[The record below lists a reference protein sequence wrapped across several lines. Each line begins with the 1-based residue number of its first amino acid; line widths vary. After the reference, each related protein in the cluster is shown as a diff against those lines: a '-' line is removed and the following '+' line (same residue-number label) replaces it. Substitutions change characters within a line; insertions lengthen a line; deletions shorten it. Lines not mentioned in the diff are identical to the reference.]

1 MPTLKDSTF
10 NNPMIALLLTGG
22 GARAAY
28 QVGVLVAIAHAL
40 RRRAASESLRTHPF
54 KILCGT
60 SAGALNVATL
70 ASHTEGFLPG
80 VLQLERIWSGFR
92 AEQVFVADS
101 LGLAASTSKWLSA
114 LTLGWLSGHT
124 PQALLDTSPLRRLLS
139 RELDLSQIDRQ
150 LERGHLHAVAVTASS
165 YSSGEHLTF
174 YSAQQ
179 ALEPWQRAK
188 RKAIRSLLTI
198 EHLLASSAIPVL
210 FPPVALPIEGQTQW
224 FGDGAMRQ
232 VAPISPAIHLGAS
245 AVLAIGTRSSWQE
258 AAAKDIAPARKPSL
272 AQIGGHALAGLF
284 LDSLSSDAEQLAR
297 TNEVIGLLDAQ
308 AKAQS
313 GLREVELLQINPSQA
328 LEPIA
333 LNYRLHLPWML
344 RKLFGRVGATEA
356 RGAILL
362 SYLLFEQGFTNALI
376 DLGRQDAH
384 AMMDTILAFIDRHH

>member
-1 MPTLKDSTF
+1 
-10 NNPMIALLLTGG
+10 MIGLLLTGG

-40 RRRAASESLRTHPF
+40 RKRGEGQDLSGHPF

-60 SAGALNVATL
+60 SAGALNIATL
-70 ASHTEGFLPG
+70 ASHPEGFLPA
-80 VLQLERIWSGFR
+80 VLHLERIWSSFR
-92 AEQVFVADS
+92 AEQVFVADNI
-101 LGLAASTSKWLSA
+101 GLASSTGKWLSA

-124 PQALLDTSPLRRLLS
+124 PKALLDTSPLRRLLS
-139 RELDLSQIDRQ
+139 RELDLSQIDRH
-150 LERGHLHAVAVTASS
+150 LEARDLHAVAVTASS

-174 YSAQQ
+174 YSAPK

-188 RKAIRSLLTI
+188 RKAIRSLMTI

-210 FPPVALPIEGQTQW
+210 FPPVALQVEGQTQW

-232 VAPISPAIHLGAS
+232 VAPISPAIHLGAK
-245 AVLAIGTRSSWQE
+245 AVLAIGTRSTEQDVATPE
-258 AAAKDIAPARKPSL
+258 HATQTQTQPSL

-297 TNEVIGLLDAQ
+297 TNEVIRLLDPQ
-308 AKAQS
+308 ARTKS
-313 GLREVELLQINPSQA
+313 GLREVALLQINPSEA

-333 LNYRLHLPWML
+333 LSFRLHLPWML

-356 RGAILL
+356 RGAVLL

-376 DLGRQDAH
+376 ELGKRDAH
-384 AMMDTILAFIDRHH
+384 AMMDTILAFIDRHS

>member
-1 MPTLKDSTF
+1 
-10 NNPMIALLLTGG
+10 MIGLLLTGG

-40 RRRAASESLRTHPF
+40 RKRGEGQDLSGHPF

-60 SAGALNVATL
+60 SAGALNIATL
-70 ASHTEGFLPG
+70 ASHPEGFLPA
-80 VLQLERIWSGFR
+80 VLHLERIWSSFR
-92 AEQVFVADS
+92 AEQVFVADNI
-101 LGLAASTSKWLSA
+101 GLASSTGKWLSA

-124 PQALLDTSPLRRLLS
+124 PKALLDTSPLRRLLS
-139 RELDLSQIDRQ
+139 RELDLSQIDRH
-150 LERGHLHAVAVTASS
+150 LEARDLHAVAVTASS

-174 YSAQQ
+174 YSAPK

-188 RKAIRSLLTI
+188 RKAIRSLMTI

-210 FPPVALPIEGQTQW
+210 FPPVALQVEGQTQW

-232 VAPISPAIHLGAS
+232 VAPISPAIHLGAK
-245 AVLAIGTRSSWQE
+245 AILAIGTRSTEQDVATAE
-258 AAAKDIAPARKPSL
+258 HATQTQTQPSL

-297 TNEVIGLLDAQ
+297 TNEVIRLLDPQ
-308 AKAQS
+308 ARSKS
-313 GLREVELLQINPSQA
+313 GLREVALLQINPSES

-333 LNYRLHLPWML
+333 LSFRLHLPWML

-356 RGAILL
+356 RGAVLL

-376 DLGRQDAH
+376 ELGKRDAH
-384 AMMDTILAFIDRHH
+384 AMMDTILAFIDRHS

>member
-1 MPTLKDSTF
+1 
-10 NNPMIALLLTGG
+10 MIGLLLTGG

-40 RRRAASESLRTHPF
+40 RKRGEGQDLSGHPF

-60 SAGALNVATL
+60 SAGALNIATL
-70 ASHTEGFLPG
+70 ASHPEGFLPA
-80 VLQLERIWSGFR
+80 VLHLERIWSSFR
-92 AEQVFVADS
+92 AEQVFVADTI
-101 LGLAASTSKWLSA
+101 GLASSTGKWLSA

-124 PQALLDTSPLRRLLS
+124 PKALLDTSPLRRLLS
-139 RELDLSQIDRQ
+139 RELDLSQIDRH
-150 LERGHLHAVAVTASS
+150 LEARDLHAVAVTASS

-174 YSAQQ
+174 YSAPK

-188 RKAIRSLLTI
+188 RKAIRSLMTI

-210 FPPVALPIEGQTQW
+210 FPPVALQVEGQTQW

-232 VAPISPAIHLGAS
+232 VAPISPAIHLGAK
-245 AVLAIGTRSSWQE
+245 AILAIGTRSTEQDVATAE
-258 AAAKDIAPARKPSL
+258 HATQTQAQPSL

-297 TNEVIGLLDAQ
+297 TNEVIRLLDPQ
-308 AKAQS
+308 ARTKS
-313 GLREVELLQINPSQA
+313 GLREVALLQINPSEA

-333 LNYRLHLPWML
+333 LSFRLHLPWML

-356 RGAILL
+356 RGAVLL

-376 DLGRQDAH
+376 ELGQRDAH
-384 AMMDTILAFIDRHH
+384 AMMDTILAFIDRHS

>member
-1 MPTLKDSTF
+1 
-10 NNPMIALLLTGG
+10 MIGLLLTGG

-40 RRRAASESLRTHPF
+40 RKRREGQDLNGHPF

-60 SAGALNVATL
+60 SAGALNIATL
-70 ASHTEGFLPG
+70 ASHPEGFLPA
-80 VLQLERIWSGFR
+80 VLHLERIWSSFR
-92 AEQVFVADS
+92 AEQVFVADNI
-101 LGLAASTSKWLSA
+101 GLASSTGKWLSA

-124 PQALLDTSPLRRLLS
+124 PKALLDTSPLRRLLS
-139 RELDLSQIDRQ
+139 RELDLSQIDRH
-150 LERGHLHAVAVTASS
+150 LEARDLHAVAVTASS

-174 YSAQQ
+174 YSAPK

-188 RKAIRSLLTI
+188 RKAIRTLMTI

-210 FPPVALPIEGQTQW
+210 FPPVALQVEGQTQW

-232 VAPISPAIHLGAS
+232 VAPISPAIHLGAK
-245 AVLAIGTRSSWQE
+245 AILAIGTRSTEQDVATAE
-258 AAAKDIAPARKPSL
+258 HATQTQTQPSL

-284 LDSLSSDAEQLAR
+284 LDSLLSDAEQLAR
-297 TNEVIGLLDAQ
+297 TNEVIRLLDPQ
-308 AKAQS
+308 ARTKS
-313 GLREVELLQINPSQA
+313 GLREVALLQINPSEA

-333 LNYRLHLPWML
+333 LSFRLHLPWML

-356 RGAILL
+356 GGAVLL

-376 DLGRQDAH
+376 ELGQRDAH
-384 AMMDTILAFIDRHH
+384 AMMDTILAFIDRHS

>member
-1 MPTLKDSTF
+1 
-10 NNPMIALLLTGG
+10 MIGLLLTGG

-40 RRRAASESLRTHPF
+40 RKRGEGQDLSGHPF

-60 SAGALNVATL
+60 SAGALNIATL
-70 ASHTEGFLPG
+70 ASHPEGFLPA
-80 VLQLERIWSGFR
+80 VLHLERIWSSFR

-101 LGLAASTSKWLSA
+101 IGLASSTGKWLSA

-124 PQALLDTSPLRRLLS
+124 PKALLDTSPLRRLLS
-139 RELDLSQIDRQ
+139 RELDLSQIDRH
-150 LERGHLHAVAVTASS
+150 LEARDLHAVAVTASS

-174 YSAQQ
+174 YSAPK
-179 ALEPWQRAK
+179 AIEPWQRAK
-188 RKAIRSLLTI
+188 RKAIRSLMTI

-210 FPPVALPIEGQTQW
+210 FPPVALQVEGQTQW

-232 VAPISPAIHLGAS
+232 VAPISPAIHLGAK
-245 AVLAIGTRSSWQE
+245 AILAIGTRSTEQDVATPE
-258 AAAKDIAPARKPSL
+258 HATQTQTQPSL

-297 TNEVIGLLDAQ
+297 TNEVIRLLDPQ
-308 AKAQS
+308 ARTKS
-313 GLREVELLQINPSQA
+313 GLREVALLQINPSEA

-333 LNYRLHLPWML
+333 LSFRLHLPWML

-356 RGAILL
+356 RGAVLL

-376 DLGRQDAH
+376 ELGKRDAH
-384 AMMDTILAFIDRHH
+384 AMMDTILAFIDRHS

>member
-1 MPTLKDSTF
+1 
-10 NNPMIALLLTGG
+10 MIGLLLTGG

-40 RRRAASESLRTHPF
+40 RKRGEGQDLSGHPF

-60 SAGALNVATL
+60 SAGALNIATL
-70 ASHTEGFLPG
+70 ASHPEGFLPA
-80 VLQLERIWSGFR
+80 VLHLERIWSSFR

-101 LGLAASTSKWLSA
+101 IGLASSTGKWLSA

-124 PQALLDTSPLRRLLS
+124 PKALLDTSPLRRLLS
-139 RELDLSQIDRQ
+139 RELDLSQIDRH
-150 LERGHLHAVAVTASS
+150 LEARDLHAVAVTASS

-174 YSAQQ
+174 YSAPK
-179 ALEPWQRAK
+179 AIEPWQRAK
-188 RKAIRSLLTI
+188 RKAIRSLMTI

-210 FPPVALPIEGQTQW
+210 FPPVALQVEGQTQW

-232 VAPISPAIHLGAS
+232 VAPISPAIHLGAK
-245 AVLAIGTRSSWQE
+245 AILAIGTRSTEQDVATPE
-258 AAAKDIAPARKPSL
+258 HATQTQTQPSL

-297 TNEVIGLLDAQ
+297 TNEVIRLLDPQ
-308 AKAQS
+308 ARTKS
-313 GLREVELLQINPSQA
+313 GLREVALLQINPSEA

-333 LNYRLHLPWML
+333 LSFRLHLPWML
-344 RKLFGRVGATEA
+344 RKLFGRVGATEP
-356 RGAILL
+356 RGAVLL

-376 DLGRQDAH
+376 ELGKRDAH
-384 AMMDTILAFIDRHH
+384 AMMDTILAFIDRHS

>member
-1 MPTLKDSTF
+1 
-10 NNPMIALLLTGG
+10 MIGLLLTGG

-40 RRRAASESLRTHPF
+40 RKRGEGQDLSGHPF

-60 SAGALNVATL
+60 SAGALNIATL
-70 ASHTEGFLPG
+70 ASHPEGFLPA
-80 VLQLERIWSGFR
+80 VLHLERIWSSFR
-92 AEQVFVADS
+92 AEQVFVADNI
-101 LGLAASTSKWLSA
+101 GLASSTGKWLSA

-124 PQALLDTSPLRRLLS
+124 PKALLDTSPLRRLLS
-139 RELDLSQIDRQ
+139 RELDLSQIDRH
-150 LERGHLHAVAVTASS
+150 LEARDLHAVAVTASS

-174 YSAQQ
+174 YSAPK

-188 RKAIRSLLTI
+188 RKAIRSLMTI

-210 FPPVALPIEGQTQW
+210 FPPVALQVEGQTQW

-232 VAPISPAIHLGAS
+232 VAPISPAIHLGAK
-245 AVLAIGTRSSWQE
+245 AILAIGTRSTEQDVATAE
-258 AAAKDIAPARKPSL
+258 HATQTQTQPSL

-297 TNEVIGLLDAQ
+297 TNEVIRLLDPQ
-308 AKAQS
+308 ARTKS
-313 GLREVELLQINPSQA
+313 GLREVALLRINPSEA

-333 LNYRLHLPWML
+333 LSFRLHLPWML

-356 RGAILL
+356 RGAVLL

-376 DLGRQDAH
+376 ELGKRDAH
-384 AMMDTILAFIDRHH
+384 AMMDTILAFIDRHS

>member
-1 MPTLKDSTF
+1 
-10 NNPMIALLLTGG
+10 MIGLLLTGG

-40 RRRAASESLRTHPF
+40 RKRGEGQDLSGHPF

-60 SAGALNVATL
+60 SAGALNIATL
-70 ASHTEGFLPG
+70 ASHPEGFLPA
-80 VLQLERIWSGFR
+80 VLHLERIWSSFR
-92 AEQVFVADS
+92 AEQVFVADNI
-101 LGLAASTSKWLSA
+101 GLASSTGKWLSA

-124 PQALLDTSPLRRLLS
+124 PKALLDTSPLRRLLS
-139 RELDLSQIDRQ
+139 RELDLSQIDRH
-150 LERGHLHAVAVTASS
+150 LEARDLHAVAVTASS

-174 YSAQQ
+174 YSAPK

-188 RKAIRSLLTI
+188 RKAIRSLMTI

-210 FPPVALPIEGQTQW
+210 FPPVALQVEGQTQW

-232 VAPISPAIHLGAS
+232 VAPISPAIHLGAK
-245 AVLAIGTRSSWQE
+245 AILAIGTRSTEQDVATAE
-258 AAAKDIAPARKPSL
+258 HATQTQTQPSL

-297 TNEVIGLLDAQ
+297 TNEVIRLLDPQ
-308 AKAQS
+308 ARTKS
-313 GLREVELLQINPSQA
+313 GLREVALLQINPSEA

-333 LNYRLHLPWML
+333 LSFRLHLPWML

-356 RGAILL
+356 RGAVLL

-376 DLGRQDAH
+376 ELGKRDAH
-384 AMMDTILAFIDRHH
+384 AIMDTILAFIDRHS

>member
-1 MPTLKDSTF
+1 
-10 NNPMIALLLTGG
+10 MIGLLLTGG

-40 RRRAASESLRTHPF
+40 RKRGEGQDLSGHPF

-60 SAGALNVATL
+60 SAGALNIATL
-70 ASHTEGFLPG
+70 ASHPEGFLPA
-80 VLQLERIWSGFR
+80 VLHLERIWSSFR
-92 AEQVFVADS
+92 AEQVFVADNI
-101 LGLAASTSKWLSA
+101 GLASSTGKWLSA

-124 PQALLDTSPLRRLLS
+124 PKALLDTSPLRRLLS
-139 RELDLSQIDRQ
+139 RELDLSQIDRH
-150 LERGHLHAVAVTASS
+150 LEARDLHAVAVTASS

-174 YSAQQ
+174 YSAPK

-188 RKAIRSLLTI
+188 RKAIRSLMTI

-210 FPPVALPIEGQTQW
+210 FPPVALQVEGQTQW

-232 VAPISPAIHLGAS
+232 VAPISPAIHLGAK
-245 AVLAIGTRSSWQE
+245 AILAIGTRSTEQDVATAE
-258 AAAKDIAPARKPSL
+258 HATQTQTQPSL

-297 TNEVIGLLDAQ
+297 TNEVIRLLDPQ
-308 AKAQS
+308 ARTKS
-313 GLREVELLQINPSQA
+313 GLREVALLQINPSEA

-333 LNYRLHLPWML
+333 LSFRLHLPWML

-356 RGAILL
+356 RGAVLL

-376 DLGRQDAH
+376 ELGKRDAH
-384 AMMDTILAFIDRHH
+384 AMMDTILAFIDRHS

>member
-1 MPTLKDSTF
+1 
-10 NNPMIALLLTGG
+10 MIGLLLTGG

-40 RRRAASESLRTHPF
+40 RKRGEGQDLSGHPF

-60 SAGALNVATL
+60 SAGALNIATL
-70 ASHTEGFLPG
+70 ASHPEGFLPA
-80 VLQLERIWSGFR
+80 VLHLERIWSSFR
-92 AEQVFVADS
+92 AEQVFVADNI
-101 LGLAASTSKWLSA
+101 GLASSTGKWLSA

-124 PQALLDTSPLRRLLS
+124 PKALLDTSPLRRLLS
-139 RELDLSQIDRQ
+139 RELDLSQIDRH
-150 LERGHLHAVAVTASS
+150 LEARDLHAVAVTASS

-174 YSAQQ
+174 YSAPK

-188 RKAIRSLLTI
+188 RKAIRSLMTI

-210 FPPVALPIEGQTQW
+210 FPPVALQVEGQTQW

-232 VAPISPAIHLGAS
+232 VAPISPAIHLGAK
-245 AVLAIGTRSSWQE
+245 AILAIGTRSTEHDVATAEHATQTQTQ
-258 AAAKDIAPARKPSL
+258 PSL

-297 TNEVIGLLDAQ
+297 TNEVIRLLDPQ
-308 AKAQS
+308 ARTKS
-313 GLREVELLQINPSQA
+313 GLREVALLQINPSEA

-333 LNYRLHLPWML
+333 LSFRLHLPWML

-356 RGAILL
+356 RGAVLL

-376 DLGRQDAH
+376 ELGKRDAH
-384 AMMDTILAFIDRHH
+384 AMMDTILAFIDRHS

>member
-1 MPTLKDSTF
+1 
-10 NNPMIALLLTGG
+10 MIGLLLTGG

-40 RRRAASESLRTHPF
+40 RKRGEGQDLSGHPF

-60 SAGALNVATL
+60 SAGALNIATL
-70 ASHTEGFLPG
+70 ASHPEGFLPA
-80 VLQLERIWSGFR
+80 VLHLERIWSSFR

-101 LGLAASTSKWLSA
+101 IGLASSTGKWLSA

-124 PQALLDTSPLRRLLS
+124 PKALLDTSPLRRLLS
-139 RELDLSQIDRQ
+139 RELDLSQIDRH
-150 LERGHLHAVAVTASS
+150 LEARDLHAVAVTASS

-174 YSAQQ
+174 YSAPK

-188 RKAIRSLLTI
+188 RKAIRSLMTI

-210 FPPVALPIEGQTQW
+210 FPPVALQVEGQTQW

-232 VAPISPAIHLGAS
+232 VAPISPAIHLGAK
-245 AVLAIGTRSSWQE
+245 AILAIGTRSTEQDVATPE
-258 AAAKDIAPARKPSL
+258 HATQTQTQPSL

-297 TNEVIGLLDAQ
+297 TNEVIRLLDPQ
-308 AKAQS
+308 ARTKS
-313 GLREVELLQINPSQA
+313 GLREVALLQINPSEA

-333 LNYRLHLPWML
+333 LSFRLHLPWML

-356 RGAILL
+356 RGAVLL

-376 DLGRQDAH
+376 ELGKRDAH
-384 AMMDTILAFIDRHH
+384 AMMDTILAFIDRHS

>member
-1 MPTLKDSTF
+1 
-10 NNPMIALLLTGG
+10 MIGLLLTGG

-40 RRRAASESLRTHPF
+40 RKRGEGQDLSGHPF

-60 SAGALNVATL
+60 SAGALNIATL
-70 ASHTEGFLPG
+70 ASHPEGFLPA
-80 VLQLERIWSGFR
+80 VLHLERIWSSFR
-92 AEQVFVADS
+92 AEQVFVADNI
-101 LGLAASTSKWLSA
+101 GLASSTGKWLSA

-124 PQALLDTSPLRRLLS
+124 PKALLDTSPLRRLLS
-139 RELDLSQIDRQ
+139 RELDLSQIDRH
-150 LERGHLHAVAVTASS
+150 LEARDLHAVAVTASS

-174 YSAQQ
+174 YSAPK

-188 RKAIRSLLTI
+188 RKAIRSLMTI

-210 FPPVALPIEGQTQW
+210 FPPVALQVEGQTQW

-232 VAPISPAIHLGAS
+232 VAPISPAIHLGAK
-245 AVLAIGTRSSWQE
+245 AILAIGTRSTEQDVATAE
-258 AAAKDIAPARKPSL
+258 HATQTQAQPSL

-297 TNEVIGLLDAQ
+297 TNEVIRLLDPQ
-308 AKAQS
+308 ARTKS
-313 GLREVELLQINPSQA
+313 GLREVALLQINPSEA

-333 LNYRLHLPWML
+333 LSFRLHLPWML

-356 RGAILL
+356 RGAVLL
-362 SYLLFEQGFTNALI
+362 SYLLFEQGFTNSLI
-376 DLGRQDAH
+376 ELGKRDAH
-384 AMMDTILAFIDRHH
+384 AMMDTILAFIDRHS

>member
-1 MPTLKDSTF
+1 
-10 NNPMIALLLTGG
+10 MIGLLLTGG

-40 RRRAASESLRTHPF
+40 RRRRAGHALSTHPF

-70 ASHTEGFLPG
+70 ASHPEGFLPA
-80 VLQLERIWSGFR
+80 VLHLERIWSSFR

-101 LGLAASTSKWLSA
+101 IGLASSTGKWLSA

-124 PQALLDTSPLRRLLS
+124 PKALLDTSPLRRLLS
-139 RELDLSQIDRQ
+139 RELDLSQIDRH
-150 LERGHLHAVAVTASS
+150 LESRDLHAIAVTASS

-174 YSAQQ
+174 YSAPK
-179 ALEPWQRAK
+179 AIEPWQRAK
-188 RKAIRSLLTI
+188 RKAIRSLMTI

-210 FPPVALPIEGQTQW
+210 FPPVALQVEGQTQW

-232 VAPISPAIHLGAS
+232 VAPISPAIHLGAR
-245 AVLAIGTRSSWQE
+245 AVLAIGTRSTEHE
-258 AAAKDIAPARKPSL
+258 AAPPEHATQSQPSL

-297 TNEVIGLLDAQ
+297 TNEVIRLLDPQ
-308 AKAQS
+308 ALSKS
-313 GLREVELLQINPSQA
+313 GLCHVELLQINPSEA

-333 LNYRLHLPWML
+333 LRYRLHLPWML

-356 RGAILL
+356 RGAVLL

-376 DLGRQDAH
+376 ELGQRDAH
-384 AMMDTILAFIDRHH
+384 AMMDTILAFIDRHS

>member
-1 MPTLKDSTF
+1 
-10 NNPMIALLLTGG
+10 MIGLLLTGG

-40 RRRAASESLRTHPF
+40 RKRGEGQDLSGHPF

-60 SAGALNVATL
+60 SAGALNIATL
-70 ASHTEGFLPG
+70 ASHPEGFLPA
-80 VLQLERIWSGFR
+80 VLHLERIWSSFR
-92 AEQVFVADS
+92 AEQVFVADTI
-101 LGLAASTSKWLSA
+101 GLASSTGKWLSA

-124 PQALLDTSPLRRLLS
+124 PKALLDTSPLRRLLS
-139 RELDLSQIDRQ
+139 RELDLSQIDRH
-150 LERGHLHAVAVTASS
+150 LEARDLHAVAVTASS

-174 YSAQQ
+174 YSAPK

-188 RKAIRSLLTI
+188 RKAIRSLMTI

-210 FPPVALPIEGQTQW
+210 FPPVALQVEGQTQW

-232 VAPISPAIHLGAS
+232 VAPISPAIHLGAK
-245 AVLAIGTRSSWQE
+245 AILAIGTRSTEQDVATAE
-258 AAAKDIAPARKPSL
+258 HATQTQAQPSL

-297 TNEVIGLLDAQ
+297 TNEVIRLLDPQ
-308 AKAQS
+308 ARTKS
-313 GLREVELLQINPSQA
+313 GLREVALLQINPSEA

-333 LNYRLHLPWML
+333 LSFRLHLPWML

-356 RGAILL
+356 RGAVLL

-376 DLGRQDAH
+376 ELGKRDAH
-384 AMMDTILAFIDRHH
+384 AMMDTILAFIDRHS

>member
-1 MPTLKDSTF
+1 
-10 NNPMIALLLTGG
+10 MIGLLLTGG

-40 RRRAASESLRTHPF
+40 RKRGEGQDLSGHPF

-60 SAGALNVATL
+60 SAGALNIATL
-70 ASHTEGFLPG
+70 ASHPEGFLSA
-80 VLQLERIWSGFR
+80 VLHLERIWSSFR
-92 AEQVFVADS
+92 AEQVFVADNI
-101 LGLAASTSKWLSA
+101 GLASSTGKWLSA

-124 PQALLDTSPLRRLLS
+124 PKALLDTSPLRRLLS
-139 RELDLSQIDRQ
+139 RELDLSQIDRH
-150 LERGHLHAVAVTASS
+150 LEARDLHAVAVTASS

-174 YSAQQ
+174 YSAPK

-188 RKAIRSLLTI
+188 RKAIRSLMTI

-210 FPPVALPIEGQTQW
+210 FPPVALQVEGQTQW

-232 VAPISPAIHLGAS
+232 VAPISPAIHLGAK
-245 AVLAIGTRSSWQE
+245 AILAIGTRSTEQDVATAE
-258 AAAKDIAPARKPSL
+258 HATQTQTQPSL

-297 TNEVIGLLDAQ
+297 TNEVIRLLDPQ
-308 AKAQS
+308 ARTKS
-313 GLREVELLQINPSQA
+313 GLREVALLQINPSEA

-333 LNYRLHLPWML
+333 LSFRLHLPWML

-356 RGAILL
+356 RGAVLL

-376 DLGRQDAH
+376 ELGKRDAH
-384 AMMDTILAFIDRHH
+384 AMMDTILAFIDRHS

>member
-1 MPTLKDSTF
+1 
-10 NNPMIALLLTGG
+10 MIGLLLTGG

-40 RRRAASESLRTHPF
+40 RKRGEGQDLSGHPF

-60 SAGALNVATL
+60 SAGALNIATL
-70 ASHTEGFLPG
+70 ASHPEGFLPA
-80 VLQLERIWSGFR
+80 VLHLERIWSSFR
-92 AEQVFVADS
+92 AEQVFVADTI
-101 LGLAASTSKWLSA
+101 GLASSTGKWLSA

-124 PQALLDTSPLRRLLS
+124 PKALLDTSPLRRLLS
-139 RELDLSQIDRQ
+139 RELDLSQIDRH
-150 LERGHLHAVAVTASS
+150 LEARDLHAVAVTASS

-174 YSAQQ
+174 YSAPK

-188 RKAIRSLLTI
+188 RKAIRSLMTI

-210 FPPVALPIEGQTQW
+210 FPPVALQVEGQTQW

-232 VAPISPAIHLGAS
+232 VAPISPAIHLGAK
-245 AVLAIGTRSSWQE
+245 AILAIGTRSTEQDVATAE
-258 AAAKDIAPARKPSL
+258 HATQTQTQPSL

-297 TNEVIGLLDAQ
+297 TNEVIRLLDPQ
-308 AKAQS
+308 ARTKS
-313 GLREVELLQINPSQA
+313 GLREVALLQINPSEA

-333 LNYRLHLPWML
+333 LSFRLHLPWML

-356 RGAILL
+356 RGAVLL

-376 DLGRQDAH
+376 ELGQRDAH
-384 AMMDTILAFIDRHH
+384 AMMDTILAFIDRHS

>member
-1 MPTLKDSTF
+1 
-10 NNPMIALLLTGG
+10 MIGLLLTGG

-40 RRRAASESLRTHPF
+40 RKRGEGQDLSGHPF

-60 SAGALNVATL
+60 SAGALNIATL
-70 ASHTEGFLPG
+70 ASHPEGFLPA
-80 VLQLERIWSGFR
+80 VLHLERIWSSFR
-92 AEQVFVADS
+92 AEQVFVADNI
-101 LGLAASTSKWLSA
+101 GLASSTGKWLSA

-124 PQALLDTSPLRRLLS
+124 PKALLDTSPLRRLLS
-139 RELDLSQIDRQ
+139 RELDLSQIDRH
-150 LERGHLHAVAVTASS
+150 LEARDLHAVAVTASS

-174 YSAQQ
+174 YSAPK

-188 RKAIRSLLTI
+188 RKAIRSLMTI

-210 FPPVALPIEGQTQW
+210 FPPVALQVEGQTQW

-232 VAPISPAIHLGAS
+232 VAPISPAIHLGAK
-245 AVLAIGTRSSWQE
+245 AILAIGTRSTEQDVATAE
-258 AAAKDIAPARKPSL
+258 HATQTQAQPSL

-297 TNEVIGLLDAQ
+297 TNEVIRLLDPQ
-308 AKAQS
+308 ARTKS
-313 GLREVELLQINPSQA
+313 GLREVALLQINPSEA

-333 LNYRLHLPWML
+333 LSFRLHLPWML

-356 RGAILL
+356 RGAVLL

-376 DLGRQDAH
+376 ELGKRDAH
-384 AMMDTILAFIDRHH
+384 AMMDTILAFIDRHS

>member
-1 MPTLKDSTF
+1 
-10 NNPMIALLLTGG
+10 MIGLLLTGG

-40 RRRAASESLRTHPF
+40 RKRGEGQDLSGHPF

-60 SAGALNVATL
+60 SAGALNIATL
-70 ASHTEGFLPG
+70 ASHPEGLLPA
-80 VLQLERIWSGFR
+80 VLHLERIWSSFR
-92 AEQVFVADS
+92 AEQVFVADNI
-101 LGLAASTSKWLSA
+101 GLASSTGKWLSA

-124 PQALLDTSPLRRLLS
+124 PKALLDTSPLRRLLS
-139 RELDLSQIDRQ
+139 RELDLSQIDRH
-150 LERGHLHAVAVTASS
+150 LEARDLHAVAVTASS

-174 YSAQQ
+174 YSAPK

-188 RKAIRSLLTI
+188 RKAIRSLMTI

-210 FPPVALPIEGQTQW
+210 FPPVALQVEGQTQW

-232 VAPISPAIHLGAS
+232 VAPISPAIHLGAK
-245 AVLAIGTRSSWQE
+245 AILAIGTRSTEQDVATAE
-258 AAAKDIAPARKPSL
+258 HATQTQTQPSL

-297 TNEVIGLLDAQ
+297 TNEVIRLLDPQ
-308 AKAQS
+308 ARTKS
-313 GLREVELLQINPSQA
+313 GLREVALLQINPSEA

-333 LNYRLHLPWML
+333 LSFRLHLPWML
-344 RKLFGRVGATEA
+344 RKLFGRVGATEE
-356 RGAILL
+356 RGAVLL

-376 DLGRQDAH
+376 ELGKRDAH
-384 AMMDTILAFIDRHH
+384 AMMDTILAFIDRHS

>member
-1 MPTLKDSTF
+1 
-10 NNPMIALLLTGG
+10 MIGLLLTGG

-40 RRRAASESLRTHPF
+40 RKRGEGQDLSGHPF

-60 SAGALNVATL
+60 SAGALNIATL
-70 ASHTEGFLPG
+70 ASHPEGFLPA
-80 VLQLERIWSGFR
+80 VLHLERIWSSFR
-92 AEQVFVADS
+92 AEQVFVADTI
-101 LGLAASTSKWLSA
+101 GLASSTGKWLSA

-124 PQALLDTSPLRRLLS
+124 PKALLDTSPLRRLLS
-139 RELDLSQIDRQ
+139 RELDLSQIDRH
-150 LERGHLHAVAVTASS
+150 LEARDLRAVAVTASS

-174 YSAQQ
+174 YSAPK

-188 RKAIRSLLTI
+188 RKAIRSLMTI

-210 FPPVALPIEGQTQW
+210 FPPVALQVEGQTQW

-232 VAPISPAIHLGAS
+232 VAPISPAIHLGAK
-245 AVLAIGTRSSWQE
+245 AILAIGTRSTEQDVATAE
-258 AAAKDIAPARKPSL
+258 HATQTQAQPSL

-297 TNEVIGLLDAQ
+297 TNEVIRLLDPQ
-308 AKAQS
+308 ARTKS
-313 GLREVELLQINPSQA
+313 GLREVALLQINPSEA

-333 LNYRLHLPWML
+333 LSFRLHLPWML

-356 RGAILL
+356 RGAVLL

-376 DLGRQDAH
+376 ELGQRDAH
-384 AMMDTILAFIDRHH
+384 AMMDTILAFIDRHS

>member
-1 MPTLKDSTF
+1 
-10 NNPMIALLLTGG
+10 MIGLLLTGG

-40 RRRAASESLRTHPF
+40 RKRGEGQDLSGHPF

-60 SAGALNVATL
+60 SAGALNIATL
-70 ASHTEGFLPG
+70 ASHPEGFLPA
-80 VLQLERIWSGFR
+80 VLHLERIWSSFR

-101 LGLAASTSKWLSA
+101 IGLASSTGKWLSA

-124 PQALLDTSPLRRLLS
+124 PKALLDTSPLRRLLS
-139 RELDLSQIDRQ
+139 RELDLSQIDRH
-150 LERGHLHAVAVTASS
+150 LEARDLHAVAVTASS

-174 YSAQQ
+174 YSAPK

-188 RKAIRSLLTI
+188 RKAIRSLMTI

-210 FPPVALPIEGQTQW
+210 FPPVALQVEGQTQW

-232 VAPISPAIHLGAS
+232 VAPISPAIHLGAK
-245 AVLAIGTRSSWQE
+245 AILAIGTRSTEQDVATAE
-258 AAAKDIAPARKPSL
+258 HATQTQTQPSL

-297 TNEVIGLLDAQ
+297 TNEVIRLLDPQ
-308 AKAQS
+308 ARTKS
-313 GLREVELLQINPSQA
+313 GLREVALLQINPSEA

-333 LNYRLHLPWML
+333 LSFRLHLPWML

-356 RGAILL
+356 RGAVLL

-376 DLGRQDAH
+376 ELGKRDAH
-384 AMMDTILAFIDRHH
+384 AMMDTILAFIDRHS

>member
-1 MPTLKDSTF
+1 
-10 NNPMIALLLTGG
+10 MIGLLLTGG

-40 RRRAASESLRTHPF
+40 RKRGEGQDLSGHPF

-60 SAGALNVATL
+60 SAGALNIATL
-70 ASHTEGFLPG
+70 ASHPEGFLPA
-80 VLQLERIWSGFR
+80 VLHLERIWSSFR
-92 AEQVFVADS
+92 AEQVFVADNI
-101 LGLAASTSKWLSA
+101 GLASSTGKWLSA

-124 PQALLDTSPLRRLLS
+124 PKALLDTSPLRRLLS
-139 RELDLSQIDRQ
+139 RELDLSQIDRH
-150 LERGHLHAVAVTASS
+150 LEARDLHAVAVTASS

-174 YSAQQ
+174 YSAPK

-188 RKAIRSLLTI
+188 RKAIRTLMTI

-210 FPPVALPIEGQTQW
+210 FPPVALQVEGQTQW

-232 VAPISPAIHLGAS
+232 VAPISPAIHLGAK
-245 AVLAIGTRSSWQE
+245 AILAIGTRSTEQDVATAE
-258 AAAKDIAPARKPSL
+258 HATQTQTQPSL

-284 LDSLSSDAEQLAR
+284 LDSLLSDAEQLAR
-297 TNEVIGLLDAQ
+297 TNEVIRLLDPQ
-308 AKAQS
+308 ARTKS
-313 GLREVELLQINPSQA
+313 GLREVALLQINPSEA

-333 LNYRLHLPWML
+333 LSFRLHLPWML

-356 RGAILL
+356 GGAVLL

-376 DLGRQDAH
+376 ELGKRDAH
-384 AMMDTILAFIDRHH
+384 AMMDTILAFIDRHS

>member
-1 MPTLKDSTF
+1 
-10 NNPMIALLLTGG
+10 MIGLLLTGG

-40 RRRAASESLRTHPF
+40 RKRGEGQDLSGHPF

-60 SAGALNVATL
+60 SAGALNIATL
-70 ASHTEGFLPG
+70 ASHPEGFLPA
-80 VLQLERIWSGFR
+80 VLHLERIWSSFR
-92 AEQVFVADS
+92 AEQVFVADNI
-101 LGLAASTSKWLSA
+101 GLASSTGKWLSA

-124 PQALLDTSPLRRLLS
+124 PKALLDTSPLRRLLS
-139 RELDLSQIDRQ
+139 RELDLSQIDRH
-150 LERGHLHAVAVTASS
+150 LEARDLHAVAVTASS

-174 YSAQQ
+174 YSAPK

-188 RKAIRSLLTI
+188 RKAIRTLMTI

-210 FPPVALPIEGQTQW
+210 FPPVALQVEGQTQW

-232 VAPISPAIHLGAS
+232 VAPISPAIHLGAK
-245 AVLAIGTRSSWQE
+245 AILAIGTRSTEQDVATAE
-258 AAAKDIAPARKPSL
+258 HATQTQTQPSL

-284 LDSLSSDAEQLAR
+284 LDSLLSDAEQLAR
-297 TNEVIGLLDAQ
+297 TNEVIRLLDPQ
-308 AKAQS
+308 ARTKS
-313 GLREVELLQINPSQA
+313 GLREVALLQINPSEA

-333 LNYRLHLPWML
+333 LSFRLHLPWML

-356 RGAILL
+356 GGAVLL

-376 DLGRQDAH
+376 ELGQRDAH
-384 AMMDTILAFIDRHH
+384 AMMDTILAFIDRHS

>member
-1 MPTLKDSTF
+1 
-10 NNPMIALLLTGG
+10 MIGLLLTGG

-40 RRRAASESLRTHPF
+40 RKRGEGQDLSGHPF

-60 SAGALNVATL
+60 SAGALNIATL
-70 ASHTEGFLPG
+70 ASHPEGFLPA
-80 VLQLERIWSGFR
+80 VLHLERIWSSFR
-92 AEQVFVADS
+92 AEQVFVADNI
-101 LGLAASTSKWLSA
+101 GLASSTGKWLSA

-124 PQALLDTSPLRRLLS
+124 PKALLDTSPLRRLLS
-139 RELDLSQIDRQ
+139 RELDLSQIDRH
-150 LERGHLHAVAVTASS
+150 LEARDLHAVAVTASS

-174 YSAQQ
+174 YSAPK

-188 RKAIRSLLTI
+188 RKAIRSLMTI

-210 FPPVALPIEGQTQW
+210 FPPVALQVEGQTQW

-232 VAPISPAIHLGAS
+232 VAPISPAIHLGAK
-245 AVLAIGTRSSWQE
+245 AILAIGTRSTEQDVATAE
-258 AAAKDIAPARKPSL
+258 HATQTQTQPSL

-297 TNEVIGLLDAQ
+297 TNEVIRLLDPQ
-308 AKAQS
+308 ARTKS
-313 GLREVELLQINPSQA
+313 GLREVALLQINPSEA

-333 LNYRLHLPWML
+333 LSFRLHLPWML

-356 RGAILL
+356 GGAVLL

-376 DLGRQDAH
+376 ELGQRDAH
-384 AMMDTILAFIDRHH
+384 AMMDTILAFIDRHS

>member
-1 MPTLKDSTF
+1 
-10 NNPMIALLLTGG
+10 MIGLLLTGG

-40 RRRAASESLRTHPF
+40 RKRGEGQDLSGHPF

-60 SAGALNVATL
+60 SAGALNIATL
-70 ASHTEGFLPG
+70 ASHPEGFLSA
-80 VLQLERIWSGFR
+80 VLHLERIWSSFR
-92 AEQVFVADS
+92 AEQVFVADNI
-101 LGLAASTSKWLSA
+101 GLASSTGKWLSA

-124 PQALLDTSPLRRLLS
+124 PKALLDTSPLRRLLS
-139 RELDLSQIDRQ
+139 RELDLSQIDRH
-150 LERGHLHAVAVTASS
+150 LEARDLHAVAVTASS

-174 YSAQQ
+174 YSAPK

-188 RKAIRSLLTI
+188 RKAIRTLMTI

-210 FPPVALPIEGQTQW
+210 FPPVALQVEGQTQW

-232 VAPISPAIHLGAS
+232 VAPISPAIHLGAK
-245 AVLAIGTRSSWQE
+245 AILAIGTRSTEQDVATAE
-258 AAAKDIAPARKPSL
+258 HATQTQTQPSL

-297 TNEVIGLLDAQ
+297 TNEVIRLLDPQ
-308 AKAQS
+308 ARTKS
-313 GLREVELLQINPSQA
+313 GLREVALLQINPSEA

-333 LNYRLHLPWML
+333 LSFRLHLPWML

-356 RGAILL
+356 GGAVLL

-376 DLGRQDAH
+376 ELGKRDAH
-384 AMMDTILAFIDRHH
+384 AMMDTILAFIDRHS

>member
-1 MPTLKDSTF
+1 
-10 NNPMIALLLTGG
+10 MIGLLLTGG

-40 RRRAASESLRTHPF
+40 RKRGEGQDLSGHPF

-60 SAGALNVATL
+60 SAGALNIATL
-70 ASHTEGFLPG
+70 ASHPEGFLPA
-80 VLQLERIWSGFR
+80 VLHLERIWSSFR
-92 AEQVFVADS
+92 AEQVFVADNI
-101 LGLAASTSKWLSA
+101 GLASSTGKWLSA

-124 PQALLDTSPLRRLLS
+124 PKALLDTSPLRRLLS
-139 RELDLSQIDRQ
+139 RELDLSQIDRH
-150 LERGHLHAVAVTASS
+150 LEARDLHAVAVTASS

-174 YSAQQ
+174 YSAPK

-188 RKAIRSLLTI
+188 RKAIRSLMTI

-210 FPPVALPIEGQTQW
+210 FPPVALQVDGQTQW

-232 VAPISPAIHLGAS
+232 VAPISPAIHLGAK
-245 AVLAIGTRSSWQE
+245 AILAIGTRSTEQDVATAE
-258 AAAKDIAPARKPSL
+258 HATQTQTQPSL

-297 TNEVIGLLDAQ
+297 TNEVIRLLDPQ
-308 AKAQS
+308 ARTKS
-313 GLREVELLQINPSQA
+313 GLREVALLQINPSEA

-333 LNYRLHLPWML
+333 LSFRLHLPWML

-356 RGAILL
+356 GGAVLL

-376 DLGRQDAH
+376 ELGKRDAH
-384 AMMDTILAFIDRHH
+384 AMMDTILAFIDRHS